1 MEKCCICNEHI
12 CDAEQTVVLQQK
24 GSDGVNRASAE
35 RGIDLR
41 TIPGERVHVD
51 CRRRHCKADNIARD
65 IASQEPPVENRRD
78 LRSLQKT
85 FNFQE
90 HCMFCG
96 QPAKNT
102 EGKRRGFD
110 VFPVRT
116 KDFQDTV
123 IKICHSRND
132 KWSET
137 VLGRLAC
144 VNDLHA
150 ADAVYHHQCSCN
162 FRTGRNIPC
171 KSVDDIG
178 DTPKKSKPGRPETN
192 QRTAA
197 FLKVT
202 HFLEENDDEL
212 RTVNEL
218 VLKMAEYLNDNEHEP
233 YSAKYMKTRLQQHFG
248 ERVIMTVLST
258 KSCVVTLHQTAMSI
272 LHVFHKERLNENSD
286 DEKLRIIQT
295 AAKLIE
301 SDVKSMNTQN
311 EVYPSVDDIE
321 SADDALDYLPDTLQ
335 LLLRTMFVGKRN
347 DVKLAAIGQSI
358 VQAIRPRALLAPLQL
373 GLGVQMHHHFA
384 SRFLIDTLHKHGF
397 SCSYA
402 DVTTYER
409 NAAVVHGSDI
419 PGNIE
424 GRHIQY
430 IADNVDHNVA
440 TIDGTG
446 TFHGMGIIAAI
457 TPGTQAPRK
466 PIPKLSV
473 TAEEIAHVGRIN
485 IEFFKIPPGAP
496 PHL

>member
-1 MEKCCICNEHI
+1 
-12 CDAEQTVVLQQK
+12 
-24 GSDGVNRASAE
+24 
-35 RGIDLR
+35 
-41 TIPGERVHVD
+41 
-51 CRRRHCKADNIARD
+51 
-65 IASQEPPVENRRD
+65 
-78 LRSLQKT
+78 
-85 FNFQE
+85 
-90 HCMFCG
+90 
-96 QPAKNT
+96 
-102 EGKRRGFD
+102 
-110 VFPVRT
+110 
-116 KDFQDTV
+116 
-123 IKICHSRND
+123 
-132 KWSET
+132 
-137 VLGRLAC
+137 
-144 VNDLHA
+144 
-150 ADAVYHHQCSCN
+150 
-162 FRTGRNIPC
+162 
-171 KSVDDIG
+171 
-178 DTPKKSKPGRPETN
+178 
-192 QRTAA
+192 
-197 FLKVT
+197 
-202 HFLEENDDEL
+202 
-212 RTVNEL
+212 
-218 VLKMAEYLNDNEHEP
+218 
-233 YSAKYMKTRLQQHFG
+233 MKTRLQQHFG

-258 KSCVVTLHQTAMSI
+258 KSCVVTLHPTAMSI
-272 LHVFHKERLNENSD
+272 LHDFHKERLNENSD

-295 AAKLIE
+295 AAKLIQ
-301 SDVKSMNTQN
+301 SDVKSMDTQN

-321 SADDALDYLPDTLQ
+321 SVDDALDYLPDTLQ

-347 DVKLAAIGQSI
+347 DVKLAAIGQTI

-402 DVTTYER
+402 DVTTCER

-496 PHL
+496 PIMYLPLYAHISAEDPTSQLDVVWKTSLLLQSPRPSWSGTMQMLHHSISIQFNSFYFKSVSI